1 MYISGIKIAVHPR
14 ERVEAMQTAVERR
27 DVRRAGP
34 MMCIFRLAGL
44 GLSAFVVAMVA
55 LPISASATV
64 FNDAADF
71 SSSNP
76 SGAWSYG
83 QGTTGVSFAPYTV
96 FSTSCNGVSGVSC
109 WQPLIITFGVPVVG
123 LNTTGSTINFG
134 TVVLPTDL
142 LWVHPGPATDSIV
155 RWTAPTGGTYGI
167 SGLFELLD
175 TNPTGVIGEIFD
187 NSVNVFIAPLT
198 APGAIHPNTPGQSK
212 SFALTLSLNANDVIS
227 FGVNNAG
234 NFLFDSTGLIAT
246 IAPVPEP
253 WSLGLVTSG
262 LFGLWWL
269 RKGRSKKT
277 THTTSVARPSH

>member
-1 MYISGIKIAVHPR
+1 
-14 ERVEAMQTAVERR
+14 MQTAAERR
-27 DVRRAGP
+27 AVRRAGP
-34 MMCIFRLAGL
+34 MMCISRIAGL
-44 GLSAFVVAMVA
+44 GLSAFVAAMVA

-83 QGTTGVSFAPYTV
+83 QGATGVSFTPYTV
-96 FSTSCNGVSGVSC
+96 FSTSCNGQSGVAC
-109 WQPLIITFGVPVVG
+109 WQPPVITFGVPLVG
-123 LNTTGSTINFG
+123 LNTSGSTVNFG
-134 TVVLPTDL
+134 TVVWPTDL
-142 LWVHPGPATDSIV
+142 LLVHPGPATDSIV
-155 RWTAPTGGTYGI
+155 RWTAPTGGTYSI

-175 TNPTGVIGEIFD
+175 TDPTGVIGEIFD
-187 NSVNVFIAPLT
+187 NSVNVFTAPLT
-198 APGAIHPNTPGQSK
+198 APGAMHPNTPGQSK
-212 SFALTLSLNANDVIS
+212 SFSLTLSLNANDVVS

-234 NFLFDSTGLIAT
+234 DFRFDSTGLIAT

-253 WSLGLVTSG
+253 GSLGLVTSG

-277 THTTSVARPSH
+277 THTTSAACPSH